1 MPTPYAEPYLVALAV
16 VGKPGA
22 VPSTKQNYVS
32 TLSAENSSPIV
43 LSGTL
48 QTVATTGTVAYDGA
62 TRATFMGTVAADDT
76 AGSPAGGSLLVDIQD
91 NGVSIIGGPVQA
103 DYVANGAVITF
114 TFSAV
119 PPAGSHTW
127 QLKARHGD
135 TGDGATV
142 AAHHGQ
148 LTVLNTLI

>member
-22 VPSTKQNYVS
+22 VPATKQNYVS
-32 TLSAENSSPIV
+32 TLSADNAAPVV
-43 LSGTL
+43 LSGSL
-48 QTVATTGTVAYDGA
+48 QTIAAESTIAYDGA
-62 TRATFMGTVAADDT
+62 TRVTITGSVAADDT

-91 NGVSIIGGPVQA
+91 NGVSVIGGPLQQ
-103 DYVANGAVITF
+103 DFVANGGSISF
-114 TFSAV
+114 TISFV
-119 PPAGSHTW
+119 PTAGPHTW